1 MTLLAASIPGLIKI
15 YTMKLRTINSMLCAA
30 CLLLITSCGDTG
42 GSTDHGGGATD
53 STSASLQDRHGD
65 ANPSGAEVTTR
76 DEDFVTD
83 AVEDNAEEI
92 AWLRMGAANGTD
104 AELRTHAE
112 HMLADHQK
120 MDTDMRKFAM
130 TKNISLD
137 KVDTVGKV
145 DVDDAKGKDWDEEWS
160 EELVEMHEKTIRR
173 FERAQDRVTD
183 AELKTTITN
192 TLPTLRAHL
201 DMAKKL
207 EERLDK

>member
-1 MTLLAASIPGLIKI
+1 
-15 YTMKLRTINSMLCAA
+15 MKLTSINSFFLAI
-30 CLLLITSCGDTG
+30 CLLLLTSCGDAG
-42 GSTDHGGGATD
+42 SSTDHGGGTAD
-53 STSASLQDRHGD
+53 STSPSLQDLHGGS
-65 ANPSGAEVTTR
+65 NPSGAEVSER

-83 AVEDNAEEI
+83 VIEDNAEEI
-92 AWLRMGAANGTD
+92 AWLRMGSANGTD

-130 TKNISLD
+130 TKNISLN
-137 KVDTVGKV
+137 KVDTIGKV
-145 DVDDAKGKDWDEEWS
+145 DIDDPKGKEWDEEWA
-160 EELVEMHEKTIRR
+160 EEMVEMHEKTIKR
-173 FERAQDRVTD
+173 FERAQDRVKD

-192 TLPTLRAHL
+192 TLPTLRSHL